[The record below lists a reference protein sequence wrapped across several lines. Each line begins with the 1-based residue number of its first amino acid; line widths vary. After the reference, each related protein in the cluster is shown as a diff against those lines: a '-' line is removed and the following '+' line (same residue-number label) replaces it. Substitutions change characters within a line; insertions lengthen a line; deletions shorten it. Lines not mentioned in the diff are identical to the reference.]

1 MSMADFSTRP
11 LASLEMTGE
20 DASLEMTGEDASLE
34 MTEED
39 ASLVPDEVAEAAV
52 NLSFRPTEGSGEIF
66 PDIHEYTA
74 ATAIPIHT
82 EKK

>member
-11 LASLEMTGE
+11 LASLEMT
-20 DASLEMTGEDASLE
+20 
-34 MTEED
+34 EED
-39 ASLVPDEVAEAAV
+39 VSLVPDEVAEAAV
-52 NLSFRPTEGSGEIF
+52 NLSFRATEEASETTVDLSFRPTEGSGEIF

>member
-11 LASLEMTGE
+11 LASLAIDEVAE
-20 DASLEMTGEDASLE
+20 AHAEE